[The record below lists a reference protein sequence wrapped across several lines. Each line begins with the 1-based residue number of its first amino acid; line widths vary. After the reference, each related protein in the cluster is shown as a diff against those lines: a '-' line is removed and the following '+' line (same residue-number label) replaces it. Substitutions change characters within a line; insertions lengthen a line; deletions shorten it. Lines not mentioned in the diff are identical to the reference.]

1 MTIKEELE
9 KLQEEHQKLK
19 EEYKEELEERSN
31 ALNECREK
39 AREIEIFRRKDS
51 KLADKLYWQA
61 VSDQKKIKET
71 FPKLNQKLEK
81 YDQNQ
86 EKINKLKYDTSFYI
100 KEQVHNLSLK
110 LSSFVKNNEIELAKN
125 VKTTFW
131 LERIEEKVHY
141 KVSDDEYLNRCM
153 GNGNFK
159 IIKNGT
165 EIAKT
170 EDYYFTQKVWEL
182 GDVSDDYCGW
192 VTALVIDYSSWYV
205 EYEVNFLNYF
215 KNYLKEN
222 FESNDFKAVLV
233 YEKGRYINDDI
244 FTEKLPLKIIIELI

>member
-1 MTIKEELE
+1 MTVKEELE

-31 ALNECREK
+31 AQNEYTKIEQLRENYRFK
-39 AREIEIFRRKDS
+39 RS
-51 KLADKLYWQA
+51 NLAYKILRLT
-61 VSDQKKIKET
+61 VSNKKELKET
-71 FPKLNQKLEK
+71 IQKLDQKLEK

-86 EKINKLKYDTSFYI
+86 EKIKKLKYNTSFYI

-131 LERIEEKVHY
+131 LERIEEIVHY
-141 KVSDDEYLNRCM
+141 EDYSDKCL

-159 IIKNGT
+159 IVKNGT

-170 EDYYFTQKVWEL
+170 EDYYFTQKVWAL
-182 GDVSDDYCGW
+182 DDYDSDSWQMSILEIG
-192 VTALVIDYSSWYV
+192 YSVWYM
-205 EYEVNFLNYF
+205 EYERDFLDYF

-222 FESNDFKAVLV
+222 FESNDFKAVLI
-233 YEKGRYINDDI
+233 YEKVKLYSYVD
-244 FTEKLPLKIIIELI
+244 FVEELPLKIIIELI